1 MLKIAT
7 LRSVWRIGVHYVL
20 LCEAREAFG
29 GGKRLGSEHVR
40 RRQIVQSQSRWRGW
54 IIAITVMLGSF
65 PSIVLA
71 THEADH
77 RFTVEG
83 FVCGADGKG
92 SPDIDVLVKDTKVSN
107 GQIVKTD
114 GDGHYKAAFH
124 LHNDNLGDPLL
135 IEANGQ
141 QQHQKVSFDP
151 KDLEAERII
160 QVNFGTGC
168 IEDRHSAPLWVYL
181 GLGAVAAT
189 VGGFVGLKLIRSSR
203 KQEQKRGRSQ
213 GKRKQ

>member
-1 MLKIAT
+1 VLKIAS
-7 LRSVWRIGVHYVL
+7 LKL
-20 LCEAREAFG
+20 LTNDGNHTYCWVKQTRALSD
-29 GGKRLGSEHVR
+29 GKKSGPEHVKR
-40 RRQIVQSQSRWRGW
+40 GQITQSQVGWREW
-54 IIAITVMLGSF
+54 ILALVVVGSL
-65 PSIVLA
+65 PSVVFA

-83 FVCGADGKG
+83 FVCGADGK
-92 SPDIDVLVKDTKVSN
+92 SSANVDVLVKDTKISYAQV
-107 GQIVKTD
+107 VKTD

-141 QQHQKVSFDP
+141 QQQQKVSFDP

-168 IEDRHSAPLWVYL
+168 IQDRNSVPLGVYL
-181 GLGAVAAT
+181 GSGAVIAA
-189 VGGFVGLKLIRSSR
+189 VGGFIGFKLIRSSR
-203 KQEQKRGRSQ
+203 KKEQKRGKSQ

>member
-1 MLKIAT
+1 LEWKEWILAVAMLCG
-7 LRSVWRIGVHYVL
+7 LPSVV
-20 LCEAREAFG
+20 F
-29 GGKRLGSEHVR
+29 
-40 RRQIVQSQSRWRGW
+40 
-54 IIAITVMLGSF
+54 
-65 PSIVLA
+65 A

-83 FVCGADGKG
+83 FVCGADGK
-92 SPDIDVLVKDTKVSN
+92 SSQNIDVLVKDTKISH

-114 GDGHYKAAFH
+114 GDGYYKAAFH

-168 IEDRHSAPLWVYL
+168 IRDRNSIPLGVYL
-181 GLGAVAAT
+181 GSGGVVAA
-189 VGGFVGLKLIRSSR
+189 VGGLIGFKLIRSWR
-203 KQEQKRGRSQ
+203 KQGQKQGNSQ
-213 GKRKQ
+213 AKRKK

>member
-1 MLKIAT
+1 MLVA
-7 LRSVWRIGVHYVL
+7 
-20 LCEAREAFG
+20 A
-29 GGKRLGSEHVR
+29 
-40 RRQIVQSQSRWRGW
+40 
-54 IIAITVMLGSF
+54 F
-65 PSIVLA
+65 PSGVSA

-92 SPDIDVLVKDTKVSN
+92 IPDADVLVKDTRISY

-114 GDGHYKAAFH
+114 GDGYYKAAFH

-135 IEANGQ
+135 VEAKGEQ
-141 QQHQKVSFDP
+141 QNHKIQFDP
-151 KDLEAERII
+151 KDLESERKI

-168 IEDRHSAPLWVYL
+168 VHDRSSPPMWVWL
-181 GLGAVAAT
+181 GLGAVAVTA
-189 VGGFVGLKLIRSSR
+189 VGLIGAKMVQSQRKL
-203 KQEQKRGRSQ
+203 EQKRGKSQ

>member
-1 MLKIAT
+1 
-7 LRSVWRIGVHYVL
+7 VGHIGVHYVL
-20 LCEAREAFG
+20 LRQAGQAPSA
-29 GGKRLGSEHVR
+29 GKRLSSKHVR
-40 RRQIVQSQSRWRGW
+40 RRQIVQSRSRWREW
-54 IIAITVMLGSF
+54 IIAITIILGHF
-65 PSIVLA
+65 PSVVFA

-83 FVCGADGKG
+83 FVCGAEGKG
-92 SPDIDVLVKDTKVSN
+92 TPNVDVLVKDTKISY

-114 GDGHYKAAFH
+114 GDGYYKAAFH

-141 QQHQKVSFDP
+141 QQQQKVSFDP

-168 IEDRHSAPLWVYL
+168 IEDRRSTSLWVYL
-181 GLGAVAAT
+181 GVGAVVAT
-189 VGGFVGLKLIRSSR
+189 VGGFVGHKLIRSSR

>member
-1 MLKIAT
+1 MLKIAALKLAEVT
-7 LRSVWRIGVHYVL
+7 GNRTYR
-20 LCEAREAFG
+20 G
-29 GGKRLGSEHVR
+29 GR
-40 RRQIVQSQSRWRGW
+40 RRAIAQSQSRWREW
-54 IIAITVMLGSF
+54 ILAIAILSGF
-65 PSIVLA
+65 PSVVAA

-83 FVCGADGKG
+83 FVCGADGK
-92 SPDIDVLVKDTKVSN
+92 SSANVDVLVKDTKISY

-114 GDGHYKAAFH
+114 GDGHYKASFH

-151 KDLEAERII
+151 KDLEAERTI

-168 IEDRHSAPLWVYL
+168 AQDRNGIPLWVYL
-181 GLGAVAAT
+181 GVGAVAA
-189 VGGFVGLKLIRSSR
+189 VFGGFIGLKLIRSWR
-203 KQEQKRGRSQ
+203 KQEQKRGKSPS
-213 GKRKQ
+213 KRKK

>member
-1 MLKIAT
+1 MLKIAAFKLAKLAGNRSYRGGMPIQT
-7 LRSVWRIGVHYVL
+7 LG
-20 LCEAREAFG
+20 A
-29 GGKRLGSEHVR
+29 GKRFSSEDVR
-40 RRQIVQSQSRWRGW
+40 RRAIAQRQSGWREW
-54 IIAITVMLGSF
+54 IIAITIILASF
-65 PSIVLA
+65 PSVVFA

-92 SPDIDVLVKDTKVSN
+92 NPNIDVLVKDTKISY

-114 GDGHYKAAFH
+114 GDGYYKAAFH

-141 QQHQKVSFDP
+141 QQQQKVSFDP

-168 IEDRHSAPLWVYL
+168 IEDRRNTPLWVYL
-181 GLGAVAAT
+181 GLGAVVAT

>member
-1 MLKIAT
+1 MRLSLVNARWSRT
-7 LRSVWRIGVHYVL
+7 GLVL
-20 LCEAREAFG
+20 AAVCGAF
-29 GGKRLGSEHVR
+29 LTALP
-40 RRQIVQSQSRWRGW
+40 SR
-54 IIAITVMLGSF
+54 VS
-65 PSIVLA
+65 A

-92 SPDIDVLVKDTKVSN
+92 VADTDVLVKDTKISY

-114 GDGHYKAAFH
+114 GDGYYVAKFH

-135 IEANGQ
+135 IEAKGEQ
-141 QQHQKVSFDP
+141 QNLKVQFDP
-151 KDLEAERII
+151 KDLESERKV

-168 IEDRHSAPLWVYL
+168 VHDRGRPPLWVFV
-181 GLGAVAAT
+181 GLGAVAVIIGGL
-189 VGGFVGLKLIRSSR
+189 VGAKLFRSRR
-203 KQEQKRGRSQ
+203 KQDQKRSKSQ